1 MSHLALPS
9 RVVFETIRKETT
21 MTTRMNP
28 YVKHFGLVKP
38 LIDLAKTVQSYGLEE
53 TS

>member
-1 MSHLALPS
+1 
-9 RVVFETIRKETT
+9 

-38 LIDLAKTVQSYGLEE
+38 LIDLGKTVQA
-53 TS
+53 TAWRRA